1 LSPRKFCT
9 GLRDYRMHPM
19 DPKIASPPNAIAYS
33 PEDAATVTGRSRSR
47 IFKAIKNKEL
57 TARKDGKATLLEA
70 DELRR
75 WVRSLPTIGRQ
86 PVAA

>member
-1 LSPRKFCT
+1 
-9 GLRDYRMHPM
+9 M
-19 DPKIASPPNAIAYS
+19 DRNDPPPAAIAYK
-33 PEDAATVTGRSRSR
+33 PEVAATVTGRSRSR
-47 IFKAIKNKEL
+47 IFKAIKDKEL

-86 PVAA
+86 SAAA

>member
-1 LSPRKFCT
+1 
-9 GLRDYRMHPM
+9 M
-19 DPKIASPPNAIAYS
+19 DRNEPPLAVIAYS
-33 PEDAATVTGRSRSR
+33 PKGAATATGRSRSR
-47 IFKAIKNKEL
+47 IFKAIKDKEL